1 MNTIYNVLKQSE
13 VVASPLV
20 VRSAVSRT
28 RRVQS
33 TNTMYYHFIKLQNQ
47 QQSSTSESEVVL
59 GSNSLSARRNIENFY
74 HGNA

>member
-1 MNTIYNVLKQSE
+1 MNTIYNVLRQSE

-20 VRSAVSRT
+20 VRSAVSGT

-47 QQSSTSESEVVL
+47 QQPSTSESEVVL
-59 GSNSLSARRNIENFY
+59 GFVVCTTQHREFLPW
-74 HGNA
+74 

>member
-1 MNTIYNVLKQSE
+1 MNTIYNVLRQSE

-20 VRSAVSRT
+20 VRSAVNRT

-47 QQSSTSESEVVL
+47 QQPGTSESEVVL